1 MGVTFTKA
9 RAFPCRIETPFSSA
23 EGHLFSPCKKELF
36 EHPVNWSPVGM
47 SSAAFWD
54 SEIANYWDELHSW
67 HTQKNDKHIV
77 PNAARKYLKVT
88 FSTIRFRCRN
98 TLKWVWWVA
107 VEVFLEGGYVL
118 ILPAL
123 QIKSSHSRTSGGVG
137 DLQSSVIWFWIIS

>member
-1 MGVTFTKA
+1 MAFMGVTFTKA
-9 RAFPCRIETPFSSA
+9 KAFPCRIETPFSSA

-107 VEVFLEGGYVL
+107 VEVFLEGGSIL
-118 ILPAL
+118 IQHCKLNLPIL
-123 QIKSSHSRTSGGVG
+123 GGRVGESGNFS
-137 DLQSSVIWFWIIS
+137 LQSFGSG